1 MKNSSF
7 NKDINTSQYKN
18 IPISI
23 SLLHEME
30 YNNLNIYDKSKV
42 TKDKRR
48 SNTESRSDN
57 LKNHKIR

>member
-1 MKNSSF
+1 MKNSSI
-7 NKDINTSQYKN
+7 KESNTQQYKN

-30 YNNLNIYDKSKV
+30 YNNINIYSKSN
-42 TKDKRR
+42 THKDKRR

>member
-7 NKDINTSQYKN
+7 NKDINTNQYKN

-30 YNNLNIYDKSKV
+30 YNNLNIYSKLQSN
-42 TKDKRR
+42 KDKRR

>member
-7 NKDINTSQYKN
+7 NKDINTTQYKN

-30 YNNLNIYDKSKV
+30 YNNLTIYSKLQSN
-42 TKDKRR
+42 KDKRR

-57 LKNHKIR
+57 LKNHKIH

>member
-1 MKNSSF
+1 MKSNSF
-7 NKDINTSQYKN
+7 NKEINTSQYKN

-30 YNNLNIYDKSKV
+30 YNNININNKLKV

-48 SNTESRSDN
+48 SNTESRSDS

>member
-1 MKNSSF
+1 MKNSSI
-7 NKDINTSQYKN
+7 KESNTQQYKN

-23 SLLHEME
+23 SLLHEIE
-30 YNNLNIYDKSKV
+30 YNNINIYSKSSS

>member
-23 SLLHEME
+23 SLLHEIE
-30 YNNLNIYDKSKV
+30 YNNLNNYSKLQSN
-42 TKDKRR
+42 KDKRR

>member
-1 MKNSSF
+1 MKNGSF